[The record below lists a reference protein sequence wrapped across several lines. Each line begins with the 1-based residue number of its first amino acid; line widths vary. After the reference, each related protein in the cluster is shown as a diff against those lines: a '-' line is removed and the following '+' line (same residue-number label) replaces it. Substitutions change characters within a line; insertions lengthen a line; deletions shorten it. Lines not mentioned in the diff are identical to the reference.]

1 MGVIP
6 RLFTCFFRAVWAL
19 FQLIAAA
26 AAMAQSGSMAG
37 QTVMF
42 EQPNLDGIAGNFH
55 VPKAEHQYPTEHAFN
70 LLLWQTNPNQA
81 DGELVPSHRSVA
93 DKTGF
98 QPGGSLEKHQAA
110 FRDADDETTVQIDG
124 DTVGVFLESKDLP
137 NQSPGDKLMI
147 TPEVKFPKEN
157 RGYPF
162 AQPGVAMVN
171 SLELQ
176 IPVAVDQS
184 RPGNITYVTSD
195 FTFEDR
201 QTKVKISYGVSIFHH
216 AARARPPPALD
227 QMIRGEAHS
236 FDEPSNSFQVG
247 NPLWPGSRV
256 VSLLEGSTPFQDQ
269 PWRGWRSFKFA
280 ITESNFKTALQALK
294 QKFPEFSGSENPADY
309 ALVSWHLNAE
319 LKFATGP
326 AELGWSMRHASITL
340 VPAERLKL
348 AQQ

>member
-1 MGVIP
+1 MRIIP
-6 RLFTCFFRAVWAL
+6 RICTCFCRALLAL
-19 FQLIAAA
+19 LPLIAAA
-26 AAMAQSGSMAG
+26 PSIAQSGSAAG
-37 QTVMF
+37 QTVVF
-42 EQPNLDGIAGNFH
+42 EQPNLDGIAGNLH
-55 VPKAEHQYPTEHAFN
+55 VPKAEHQYPTEHIFN
-70 LLLWQTNPNQA
+70 LLLWQPNPNQA
-81 DGELVPSHRSVA
+81 DGELVPSHKNVA

-98 QPGGSLEKHQAA
+98 QPSGPLEKQQAA
-110 FRDADDETTVQIDG
+110 FRDADDVTTVQVDG
-124 DTVGVFLESKDLP
+124 DTVGVFLQSRDLP
-137 NQSPGDKLMI
+137 NQSPGDKLMV

-201 QTKVKISYGVSIFHH
+201 QTKAKISYGVHIFHH
-216 AARARPPPALD
+216 AMRATRSPAREQL
-227 QMIRGEAHS
+227 IKSEVHG
-236 FDEPSNSFQVG
+236 FDEPSHAYQVG
-247 NPLWPGSRV
+247 NQLWPGSRV
-256 VSLLEGSTPFQDQ
+256 ISVLEGSTLFQDQ
-269 PWRGWRSFKFA
+269 PWTGWRSFKFA
-280 ITESNFKTALQALK
+280 ITGHNFTTALQALK

-309 ALVSWHLNAE
+309 ALVAWHLNAE

-340 VPAERLKL
+340 VPENRLNL
-348 AQQ
+348 AR